1 MPNEG
6 ILKAEQRVREMNRV
20 TQQYAEQGSRYM
32 RNMRQR
38 NANRQSS
45 PVPDSGTRFEPAVP
59 PLKNSGQVAGQPPAN
74 GSPIRGET
82 DRQNGSSRDTRNM
95 HKNMQEHRDTR
106 NNRQPQN
113 MNVPAAPPP
122 ISEPRN
128 EPPRE
133 QNVPAPPR
141 CEKDTA
147 DPSDIFSGLG
157 IDSEQLMLI
166 ALMYLLIREKAD
178 LKIILA
184 LGYLIL

>member
-113 MNVPAAPPP
+113 MNVPAAPP
-122 ISEPRN
+122 
-128 EPPRE
+128 
-133 QNVPAPPR
+133 R